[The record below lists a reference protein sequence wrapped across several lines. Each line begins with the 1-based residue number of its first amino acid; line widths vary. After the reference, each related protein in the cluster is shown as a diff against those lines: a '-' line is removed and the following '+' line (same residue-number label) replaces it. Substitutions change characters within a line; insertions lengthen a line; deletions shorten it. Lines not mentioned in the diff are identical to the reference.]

1 MNKCRKVLV
10 LGATGAM
17 GQYLVPLLAEQGCQV
32 DAVALD
38 LGESA
43 PPGVRYLQADA
54 KATESLLPL
63 LSNGYDGIVDFLIY
77 RSSELPYF
85 LPLLLDNTEHYIYL
99 SSYRVYDNLE
109 HPVKETSPRLIDAAD
124 KILLRNSDDYCIYK
138 ARGEN
143 ILYGLEQRN
152 WTVVRPAIT
161 YSRLRYQ
168 LVTLEGKDTLGRAR
182 AGKKVV
188 LPEQARE
195 VRATMSWAG
204 DVAAMIAGLLFNHQ
218 ALGETYTVAT
228 AEYHTWGEIAGYYHD
243 LCGLEAV
250 WVDKEEYLR
259 IIDPDAY
266 NLAPRWQLEYDRLFE
281 RVMDNTKILAA
292 TGLHQSGLMPLYQ
305 GLKQEIERC
314 PRDLVWP
321 VNTRMDAFLN
331 YLL

>member
-1 MNKCRKVLV
+1 MNKCKKVLV

-38 LGESA
+38 RCEGA
-43 PPGVRYLQADA
+43 PPGVRCLQANA
-54 KATESLLPL
+54 KASENLLPL

-77 RSSELPYF
+77 RSAELPYY

-109 HPVKETSPRLIDAAD
+109 SPVKETSARLIDAAD
-124 KILLRNSDDYCIYK
+124 KILLRNSDDYCICK

-195 VRATMSWAG
+195 VPATMSWAG
-204 DVAAMIAGLLFNHQ
+204 DVAAMIAGLLFKRQ
-218 ALGETYTVAT
+218 SLGETYTAAT
-228 AEYHTWGEIAGYYHD
+228 AEHHTWGEIAGYYQD

-266 NLAPRWQLEYDRLFE
+266 NLAPRWQLEYDRLFA
-281 RVMDNTKILAA
+281 RVMDNAKILAA
-292 TGLHQSGLMPLYQ
+292 TDMRQSGLMPLYQ

-314 PRDLVWP
+314 PTDLVWP
-321 VNTRMDAFLN
+321 VNTRMDAFLE
-331 YLL
+331 YLR